1 MCLEKRAE
9 KSINHH
15 FKNYGFLNNDST
27 DLDDFE
33 NIREFKKLFDE
44 FIDYRLSELSVNIHK
59 NSYIMRIYLVENY
72 LVKNTLIS
80 FQP

>member
-15 FKNYGFLNNDST
+15 FKHYGFLNNDST

-44 FIDYRLSELSVNIHK
+44 FIDYRL
-59 NSYIMRIYLVENY
+59 
-72 LVKNTLIS
+72 
-80 FQP
+80 

>member
-15 FKNYGFLNNDST
+15 FKNYGFLNNGST

-44 FIDYRLSELSVNIHK
+44 FIDYRL
-59 NSYIMRIYLVENY
+59 
-72 LVKNTLIS
+72 
-80 FQP
+80 